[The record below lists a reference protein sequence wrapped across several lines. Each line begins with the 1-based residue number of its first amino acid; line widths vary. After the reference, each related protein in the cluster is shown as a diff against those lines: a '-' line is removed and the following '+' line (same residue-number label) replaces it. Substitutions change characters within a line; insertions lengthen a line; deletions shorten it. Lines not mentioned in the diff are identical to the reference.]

1 MIREW
6 LGLVRSLAVYWR
18 PGRQRALRELYE
30 PFVSRGDLVFDVGA
44 HVGDRVAAF
53 SALGARVVAL
63 EPHPG
68 IFPWLRRIVGR
79 KEGVI
84 LRQEAVGGSPGTGV
98 LAKSRATPTVSTLA
112 DGWRRKMPD
121 SNPSFRGVR
130 WEDPVEVP
138 VTTLDR
144 LIDTFGIPDFCKI
157 DVEGYEAE
165 VLSGLSR
172 TVPALSVEFVAGGLE
187 VARACLDRLEEL
199 GEYEFNA
206 VSGEEREYRFD
217 SWVDPAA
224 LRAWLDAGADGV
236 SSGDLYA
243 RLRAPDPDREVP
255 LPEDSRA

>member
-6 LGLVRSLAVYWR
+6 LGVLRSLAVYWR
-18 PGRQRALRELYE
+18 PGRQRALRELYR
-30 PFVSRGDLVFDVGA
+30 PFIAPGDLVFDVGA

-68 IFPWLRRIVGR
+68 IFRWLGRIVGR
-79 KEGVI
+79 KEGVT
-84 LRQEAVGGSPGTGV
+84 LRNEAVGASPGTGI
-98 LAKSRATPTVSTLA
+98 LAVSRATPTVSTLA
-112 DGWRRKMPD
+112 DGWRRRITD
-121 SNPSFRGVR
+121 SNPSFEGVR

-138 VTTLDR
+138 ITTLDR
-144 LIDTFGIPDFCKI
+144 LIATFGIPDFCKI

-172 TVPALSVEFVAGGLE
+172 TVPALSVEFVAGGLD

-206 VSGEEREYRFD
+206 IPGEGRAYRFD
-217 SWVDPAA
+217 GWVDSASVG
-224 LRAWLDAGADGV
+224 AWLDGGADGV

-243 RLRAPDPDREVP
+243 RIRDPDVE
-255 LPEDSRA
+255 ESRA